1 MLPMTQLSPEPWVR
15 EYVVGKHL
23 LYTACDF
30 EMLIACLRGNMKAMN
45 GNWKLW
51 KIRIEMVLNLSIT
64 HPCVHYHFKG
74 FHTNWMNFSANTL
87 YFPTQVVDLHAGPSN
102 ICRALSH
109 RECHGN
115 ESKRGAH
122 EFEAEGGAALQ
133 GRWRL
138 LEKRKEIR
146 IQVAF
151 QRIGDFRYEV
161 YRIKS
166 Q

>member
-1 MLPMTQLSPEPWVR
+1 MP
-15 EYVVGKHL
+15 
-23 LYTACDF
+23 
-30 EMLIACLRGNMKAMN
+30 
-45 GNWKLW
+45 
-51 KIRIEMVLNLSIT
+51 
-64 HPCVHYHFKG
+64 
-74 FHTNWMNFSANTL
+74 
-87 YFPTQVVDLHAGPSN
+87 VVDLHAGPSY
-102 ICRALSH
+102 ICRVLSH
-109 RECHGN
+109 REYHGI

-138 LEKRKEIR
+138 LERRKEIR

>member
-1 MLPMTQLSPEPWVR
+1 
-15 EYVVGKHL
+15 
-23 LYTACDF
+23 
-30 EMLIACLRGNMKAMN
+30 
-45 GNWKLW
+45 
-51 KIRIEMVLNLSIT
+51 
-64 HPCVHYHFKG
+64 
-74 FHTNWMNFSANTL
+74 MNFSANTL

-115 ESKRGAH
+115 EFKRGGH

-133 GRWRL
+133 GRGRL

>member
-1 MLPMTQLSPEPWVR
+1 MP
-15 EYVVGKHL
+15 
-23 LYTACDF
+23 
-30 EMLIACLRGNMKAMN
+30 
-45 GNWKLW
+45 
-51 KIRIEMVLNLSIT
+51 
-64 HPCVHYHFKG
+64 
-74 FHTNWMNFSANTL
+74 
-87 YFPTQVVDLHAGPSN
+87 VVDLHAGPSY

-115 ESKRGAH
+115 EFKRGGH

-138 LEKRKEIR
+138 LERRKEIR

-151 QRIGDFRYEV
+151 QRFGDYRYENNEV
-161 YRIKS
+161 EFTIGRP